1 MSAVRALHWVFKIG
15 DRTQTAKFYRE
26 ILGMKVLRHE
36 EFKEGCAAA
45 CNGPYDNRW
54 SKTMI
59 GYGPESN
66 HFVIELT
73 YNYNV
78 FDYERGNEFLGI
90 TIKSKEA
97 LGRARAANWPVE
109 QVGNKYKL
117 EAPGGY
123 PFYLLDEP
131 QPTDSDPVVE
141 VSLASSS
148 LNKTLDYWNKL
159 LKAEIFSKESGAVVV
174 GFNKDHC
181 KIRFVEKSEYYF
193 ILIILLFLE
202 VEKLSAGIFRQ
213 FLKGMEN
220 NFFTA
225 DGPID
230 RKLAY
235 GRIAFAIP
243 GAELKSLEE
252 KMKAADTTILTPY
265 VKLDTPGKASVV
277 VVILADPVRYVN
289 PDPIFAFLTSFTISA
304 PKRELNSFQDGHEIC
319 FVDEEGFSE
328 LSQYN
333 PEEEKILDRFI
344 AKEAKDRPDIRK
356 QNS

>member
-1 MSAVRALHWVFKIG
+1 MSAIRALHWVFKIG

-181 KIRFVEKSEYYF
+181 KIRFVEK
-193 ILIILLFLE
+193 
-202 VEKLSAGIFRQ
+202 
-213 FLKGMEN
+213 
-220 NFFTA
+220 T

-277 VVILADPVRYVN
+277 VVILADP
-289 PDPIFAFLTSFTISA
+289 
-304 PKRELNSFQDGHEIC
+304 DGHEIC